1 MAEKIEGL
9 KMAEK
14 LKASEIMKLGPGLYG
29 DGGGLW
35 LVVQESGSRSWKLR
49 TMVKGRR
56 CEIGLGGI
64 QTRGLLEAR
73 AEAAR
78 LRSQARLGVDI
89 VGDKR
94 AAKVVEERQNS
105 IPTFKEAAIE
115 YHKTLTAPPK
125 ATTAKKK
132 KKGVEK
138 PRITSETHAHNWLQ
152 SLELYI
158 FPAFGDKSVDQITS
172 DDVKNAIIP
181 IWNTIPDTAARTL
194 RRVAKV
200 FDSCASKRNIWI
212 ENGKV
217 PIPMANP
224 CIEARTALPRH
235 RSIEGHHQALH
246 YGELPAFIQ
255 KLRVSNHALSVK
267 LALEFTVLTCARTA
281 DVIGLT
287 WPEIDMDQ
295 KLWILP
301 AERSKTKRQEHRVPL
316 SARCIEILT
325 FAKQFNEGPIVFP
338 GRYQGEGLSDA
349 AMLMTLRRMGYEDLT
364 VHGFRGTFKTWATE
378 TTKYDNLVIELAMQ
392 HEVHGIEKHYLRSD
406 LFDLRRKL
414 MTAWERFATSTP
426 AAKVVRIRQ

>member
-1 MAEKIEGL
+1 LAEKTGGL

-14 LKASEIMKLGPGLYG
+14 LKASEIMKLGPGLYS
-29 DGGGLW
+29 DGGGLY

-49 TMVKGRR
+49 TVVRGRR

-64 QTRGLLEAR
+64 NTRGLMEAR

-78 LRSQARLGVDI
+78 LRSQARLGADI
-89 VGDKR
+89 IGDKR
-94 AAKVVEERQNS
+94 TAKLIEQRESS

-115 YHKTLTAPPK
+115 YHKTLTVPP
-125 ATTAKKK
+125 ATVAKKK
-132 KKGVEK
+132 KKAGKEK
-138 PRITSETHAHNWLQ
+138 PRITSEVHAYNWLQ
-152 SLELYI
+152 SLETYI
-158 FPAFGDKSVDQITS
+158 FPAFGSKSVDQINS

-224 CIEARTALPRH
+224 CIEARNALPRH
-235 RSIEGHHQALH
+235 NSIEGHHEALH
-246 YGELPAFIQ
+246 YRELPAFTH
-255 KLRVSNHALSVK
+255 KLRVSNHAVSVK
-267 LALEFTVLTCARTA
+267 LALEFTILTCARTA
-281 DVIGLT
+281 DVRGLT
-287 WPEIDMDQ
+287 WQEIDMDQ
-295 KLWILP
+295 RLWVLP
-301 AERSKTKRQEHRVPL
+301 AERTKTKKQEHRVPL

-325 FAKQFNEGPIVFP
+325 FAKQFNEGPIIFP
-338 GRYQGEGLSDA
+338 GRYQSKGLSDA
-349 AMLMTLRRMGYEDLT
+349 ALLMTLRRMGYEDLT
-364 VHGFRGTFKTWATE
+364 VHGFRGTFKTWCTE

-392 HEVHGIEKHYLRSD
+392 HEVKGIEKHYLRSD

-414 MTAWERFATSTP
+414 MTSWERYVTEAST
-426 AAKVVRIRQ
+426 AKVVRIRQ